1 MIRRP
6 PRSTLFPYTTLFRSV
21 FAPYKTKQ
29 FEIGAKW
36 RTGDFTQTVS
46 LFQIERPSSVVETA
60 TNRLLMD
67 GEQRNRGL
75 EWNVFGEPL
84 RGTRVL
90 GGLAYTQAIQSKTQG
105 GARDGFGVYGVPRWT
120 ANLGGE
126 WDVPALP
133 GEIGRASCRERV

>member
-6 PRSTLFPYTTLFRSV
+6 PRSTLFPYTTLFRSGLSAGSIVGATYANAGEV

-75 EWNVFGEPL
+75 EWNVFGEP
-84 RGTRVL
+84 
-90 GGLAYTQAIQSKTQG
+90 Q
-105 GARDGFGVYGVPRWT
+105 
-120 ANLGGE
+120 
-126 WDVPALP
+126 
-133 GEIGRASCRERV
+133 IGRASCR